1 MVHLKLSD
9 LHIENQKL
17 QQQIKLLEIENNS
30 LRKKIDFSS
39 INHTVIVPEVFKPIF
54 DIAEKNVAS
63 YFSDVYNSSE
73 NGEIEISG
81 ERYVLIRSAAL
92 SYEFLDIIKEL
103 YKDNGDEE
111 AVRIGNNF
119 LFDIG
124 HVLGMKDA
132 KAFHDKMDLK
142 DPILKLSVGPVH
154 FAYTGW
160 ANAEILPESNPT
172 TDESF
177 LLKYHHHNSF
187 EAQAWK
193 KAKKVS
199 DKPVCVMNSGYS
211 SGWCEE
217 SYGMPLTA
225 VEITCEACG
234 DENCTFIMAPTNKIG
249 DYLNELKIDGS
260 LEKYDVPTFFKRK
273 ETEDKLQESLLQKE
287 TLLKEVHHRVKNNL
301 QIISSLF
308 KLQLNTIDNEELNS
322 IFLTSLNRVNT
333 MAQIHEL
340 IYSDDNLSSINI
352 EKYIEHLMSSLK
364 QLYFKP
370 GNDVSIVLNFDLTES
385 NFVPDKA
392 IPLGLILN
400 EIISNAFKYAQK
412 ENAIFTLNLKNDD
425 DFYFLSFS
433 DNGPGLPKVVAQNTL
448 GLALI
453 SILSEQIDAELKS
466 ESTKNG
472 LTYTIKFKI

>member
-1 MVHLKLSD
+1 M
-9 LHIENQKL
+9 
-17 QQQIKLLEIENNS
+17 
-30 LRKKIDFSS
+30 
-39 INHTVIVPEVFKPIF
+39 
-54 DIAEKNVAS
+54 
-63 YFSDVYNSSE
+63 
-73 NGEIEISG
+73 
-81 ERYVLIRSAAL
+81 
-92 SYEFLDIIKEL
+92 
-103 YKDNGDEE
+103 
-111 AVRIGNNF
+111 
-119 LFDIG
+119 
-124 HVLGMKDA
+124 
-132 KAFHDKMDLK
+132 
-142 DPILKLSVGPVH
+142 
-154 FAYTGW
+154 
-160 ANAEILPESNPT
+160 
-172 TDESF
+172 
-177 LLKYHHHNSF
+177 
-187 EAQAWK
+187 
-193 KAKKVS
+193 
-199 DKPVCVMNSGYS
+199 
-211 SGWCEE
+211 
-217 SYGMPLTA
+217 
-225 VEITCEACG
+225 
-234 DENCTFIMAPTNKIG
+234 
-249 DYLNELKIDGS
+249 
-260 LEKYDVPTFFKRK
+260 
-273 ETEDKLQESLLQKE
+273 LQKE

-352 EKYIEHLMSSLK
+352 EKYIEHLMTSLK

-370 GNDVSIVLNFDLTES
+370 GNDVSIVLNFNLTES

-466 ESTKNG
+466 QSTKNG